1 MSLQY
6 GRRRL
11 QYKVSRELGVV
22 TVYPANLPSGWD
34 REAFAVDLDESD
46 LLAML
51 AAVRID
57 RTLAELAGS

>member
-1 MSLQY
+1 M
-6 GRRRL
+6 
-11 QYKVSRELGVV
+11 SRELGVV

-51 AAVRID
+51 AALRID

>member
-46 LLAML
+46 LTLML
-51 AAVRID
+51 ADLRGNVTIIRKA
-57 RTLAELAGS
+57 TA

>member
-1 MSLQY
+1 M
-6 GRRRL
+6 RL
-11 QYKVSRELGVV
+11 IYKVSRELGIV
-22 TVYPANLPSGWD
+22 TVYPVHLPSGWD